1 MKDSCTHPLETVTHL
16 PRITCSVCKVGKMA
30 DAISFT
36 IDTTTGMGGGMGMVA
51 ESSICFYLPICKCMC
66 ENMCVWCRC
75 MKM

>member
-1 MKDSCTHPLETVTHL
+1 
-16 PRITCSVCKVGKMA
+16 MA

-66 ENMCVWCRC
+66 EWCVFVVCEGLVHV
-75 MKM
+75 